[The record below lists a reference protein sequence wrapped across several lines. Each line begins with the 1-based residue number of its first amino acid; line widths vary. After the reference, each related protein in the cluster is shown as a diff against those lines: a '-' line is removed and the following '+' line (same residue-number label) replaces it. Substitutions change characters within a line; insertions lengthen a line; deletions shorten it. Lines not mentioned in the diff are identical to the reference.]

1 MRLGS
6 FRRTASAV
14 ETQPASSID
23 EEREA
28 LAALRDYEESGL
40 GWFWS
45 SDARGMLR
53 YVSPSVARVLGKTT
67 ADLVGQPVTSL
78 FFMDDEAAG
87 QSGRTLPLALGS
99 RKSFSDIALRAR
111 RDDVDVWWSIAGRPK
126 FDGNGEFI
134 GFRGNGTD
142 VTEQLREK
150 RDNARMAM
158 FDSLTGLNNRFT
170 MNHRLETVLN
180 AYRSSQRS
188 CALLMVDLDRFK
200 HINDTLGHPVG
211 DALLKQV
218 AERLRGVIGKQGEIG
233 RLGGDEFQII
243 LPDCDDRGHLGD
255 IAKKVISLVSQPY
268 AIDNSQCSIGAS
280 IGVAVSPFDGGT
292 PEGLVR
298 NADLALYA
306 AKGGGRGQFRFFSVE
321 LQNAAEKRKVL
332 EHDLRNALAQGE
344 IRLVYQPIVTPGA
357 NAVTGLE
364 ALVRW
369 EHPEF
374 GELPPSVFIPIAEES
389 DVIVGLS
396 EWVVREACR
405 EASTWPGG
413 LAVSVNVAPAHFES
427 GGFMAGVMQALA
439 ESELD
444 PRRLE
449 LEFNEAIFKVPERQI
464 NDTFGELRTLGVK
477 VALDN
482 YGAGHSPLGQLRN
495 HRFDTVK
502 IDRDVVQD
510 MTMAKSRAAAIG
522 AAIVTLARK
531 LGMGIVAVGVEAR
544 DELKIMEDLK
554 IDWIQGHIYAPPCT
568 PEEVNEAL
576 MTGQWVIEPDGPSR
590 QRADRRSVYRRAG
603 VIHEDF
609 RYDVIMRNLSRGGAA
624 IEGLFD
630 VPVGTEFVL
639 DLGDGQLMV
648 STVRRSDGSV
658 QGLEFESALVDDGA
672 GGLCTRHR
680 VPRHLL
686 QAMGMPEGSTANAA
700 VIALN
705 TTGGIHLPK
714 FATND
719 SMMRPG
725 KAA

>member
-1 MRLGS
+1 M
-6 FRRTASAV
+6 
-14 ETQPASSID
+14 SSID

-45 SDARGMLR
+45 SDSKGQLR
-53 YVSPSVARVLGKTT
+53 YVSPSVAQILGKTT
-67 ADLVGQPVTSL
+67 AQLIGQPVTSL
-78 FFMDDEAAG
+78 FFMDDDAAG

-99 RKSFSDIALRAR
+99 RKSFSDFALRAR
-111 RDDVDVWWSIAGRPK
+111 REDVEVWWSIAGRPK
-126 FDGNGEFI
+126 FDANGEFI

-170 MNHRLETVLN
+170 MTQRLESVLN

-188 CALLMVDLDRFK
+188 CALMMIDLDRFK
-200 HINDTLGHPVG
+200 HVNDTLGHPVG

-218 AERLRGVIGKQGEIG
+218 AERLRGVIGKSGEIG

-243 LPDCDDRGHLGD
+243 LPDCDDRGKLGD
-255 IAKKVISLVSQPY
+255 IAKKIIALVSQPY
-268 AIDNSQCSIGAS
+268 TIDTSQCTIGTSIGIA
-280 IGVAVSPFDGGT
+280 ISPFDGNMS
-292 PEGLVR
+292 EELVR

-321 LQNAAEKRKVL
+321 LQNNAEKRKIL
-332 EHDLRNALAQGE
+332 EHDLRNALGQGE

-357 NAVTGLE
+357 NTVTGLE
-364 ALVRW
+364 ALARW

-389 DVIVGLS
+389 DAIVGLS

-405 EASTWPGG
+405 EAATWPDC
-413 LAVSVNVAPAHFES
+413 LSVSVNVAPMHFES
-427 GGFMAGVMQALA
+427 GGFMAGVTQALA
-439 ESELD
+439 ESQLD

-449 LEFNEAIFKVPERQI
+449 LEFSEAIFKVSEQQI
-464 NDTFGELRTLGVK
+464 NDTFSELRTLGVK
-477 VALDN
+477 VTLDN
-482 YGAGHSPLGQLRN
+482 FGAGHSPLGQLRN

-510 MTMAKSRAAAIG
+510 MTMVKSQSSAIG

-531 LGMGIVAVGVEAR
+531 LGMAIVAVGVEAR
-544 DELKIMEDLK
+544 DELKMMEDLE
-554 IDWIQGHIYAPPCT
+554 IDRIQGHIYSPPCT
-568 PEEVNEAL
+568 PDEVQEAL
-576 MTGQWVIEPDGPSR
+576 ASGQWVIEPDGPSR

-630 VPVGTEFVL
+630 VPVGTQFVL
-639 DLGDGQLMV
+639 DLGEGQLMV
-648 STVRRSDGSV
+648 STVRRSDGPV

-680 VPRHLL
+680 VPKHLL

-705 TTGGIHLPK
+705 TTGGINLPK
-714 FATND
+714 FATTE
-719 SMMRPG
+719 SMTRPG